1 MDIFEQIKSLAGDW
15 LKRKD
20 ANEKLTR
27 MLEMIAEASAAVE
40 TRKSEYTNLAAQRL
54 KLAEEARAR
63 ALKMFEE
70 NSLEDCEKFCERG
83 LLHLQIASAHM
94 LSEDQMKLELT
105 FDEGSAEEAIERLSN
120 GIARLKMAVEYSNCL
135 VSEHVKQ
142 HLLEVVRQREEA
154 LSLYAEGADE
164 DAHRIAE
171 GALLWL
177 HYLGE
182 QLELDND
189 KPIIQI
195 EPIVKLSPKEMSM
208 IKALI
213 ESIVHCRT
221 VLQVT
226 HTRGYTRVERYLAAA
241 MQNLE
246 KAIAA
251 YLDGDADK
259 VARMVTTGM
268 MEARMA
274 DELLK
279 NTGPDEGAYEVL
291 ASELADDLTVKGK
304 EFFRRLVILSR
315 LVKENVDEPERILNK
330 LDSVNFNY
338 KKCLASMRDSDIRE
352 ASRYAKLAHLD
363 LDYSKQMV
371 IDGVI
376 EPSYSDVG

>member
-40 TRKSEYTNLAAQRL
+40 TRKSSFTGLAAQRL
-54 KLAEEARAR
+54 KLAEEARSR
-63 ALKMFEE
+63 ALQLFEE

-120 GIARLKMAVEYSNCL
+120 GIARLKMAVEYSNCV
-135 VSEHVKQ
+135 VSEHVKE

-154 LSLYAEGADE
+154 LSLYAEGGEE

-177 HYLGE
+177 HYLGK

-208 IKALI
+208 IKSLI
-213 ESIVHCRT
+213 ENIVHCRS

-226 HTRGYTRVERYLAAA
+226 HTRGYTRVERYLNAA

-246 KAIAA
+246 KAISA

-259 VARMVTTGM
+259 VLRVVTTGL

-291 ASELADDLTVKGK
+291 ASELADDLTIKGK

-315 LVKENVDEPERILNK
+315 LVKENFDEPERALNK

-338 KKCLASMRDSDIRE
+338 KKCLAAMRDADVRE
-352 ASRYAKLAHLD
+352 AARYAKLAHLD
-363 LDYSKQMV
+363 LDYAMQLV
-371 IDGVI
+371 IEGVI
-376 EPSYSDVG
+376 EPSYSEL